1 MKITDYPA
9 ITSFTEDQIMLVDGN
24 GGTKTIKVADAILA
38 ALHMT
43 STTNHR
49 LVVRGKNLGSVV
61 TTQQLAAI
69 QAGTFEGLWLGD
81 YWEINGM
88 QWRIVDFN
96 YWLNSGDSECT
107 KNHLVIMPDRPLCD
121 AAMNTT
127 SNNTNGGYIGSE
139 MYTKNLQPAKDA
151 IIAAFGDS
159 VITHRNIFSNAVTS
173 GKPSSCAW
181 CDSQADLPSESMMYG
196 HNLFAARPDK
206 GASAETI
213 DMVQLALFQANP
225 RFINPQTTAMWL
237 RDVVSDTDFASI
249 YGNGVATSS
258 QAATVIGVRP
268 VFAIG

>member
-1 MKITDYPA
+1 MKITDYPV
-9 ITSFTEDQIMLVDGN
+9 ITKFTEDNILLVDGN
-24 GGTKTIKVADAILA
+24 GGTKTIKIEDAILS
-38 ALHMT
+38 ALHLA
-43 STTNHR
+43 SITNHR

-61 TTQQLAAI
+61 TTEQLAAI

-81 YWEINGM
+81 YWTINGTT
-88 QWRIVDFN
+88 WRIVDFN
-96 YWLNSGDSECT
+96 YWLNSGDTKCT

-127 SNNTNGGYIGSE
+127 SNNTAGGYIGSE

-151 IIAAFGDS
+151 IVAAFGDA

-181 CDSQADLPSESMMYG
+181 CDSQVDLPSEVMMYG
-196 HNLFAARPDK
+196 HRMFGAHPTNGAAD
-206 GASAETI
+206 ETI
-213 DMVQLALFQANP
+213 DTVQLALFQANP

-237 RDVVSDTDFASI
+237 RDVVSDSHFAST
-249 YGNGVATSS
+249 YANGVATSS